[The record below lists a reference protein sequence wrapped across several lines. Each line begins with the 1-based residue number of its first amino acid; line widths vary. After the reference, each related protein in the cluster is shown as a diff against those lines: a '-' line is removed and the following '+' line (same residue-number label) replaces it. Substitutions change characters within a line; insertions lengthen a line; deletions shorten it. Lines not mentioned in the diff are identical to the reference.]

1 MMRTHVLHIN
11 HVEWPKAVQREHR
24 YPPGVVLPRSLF
36 LRTTQREERRSIP
49 RLRNR
54 ERDDDNIFVD
64 ERLESPDLSKK
75 SKFVR
80 FSTPTET
87 ILRERL
93 SSFRK
98 EYKDPNEE
106 SDDAVLVVKALSN
119 EWIDSCA
126 DLLTESFADSM
137 GYMNVYKKFLR
148 NQIGEY
154 LNNHVR
160 LLPKTVILVGILP
173 RSDDDDNDGQED
185 ILAGTVEISFS
196 SSTRT
201 KHLTLNPPQDMPYLC
216 NMAVQPDQRGKGY
229 GRLLLDAAEQL
240 ILSTGY
246 TSVFLHVRHADP
258 TALSLYRTSGFV
270 EEGEDCSIVQLFG
283 LDRRY
288 LMRKSLAKK

>member
-1 MMRTHVLHIN
+1 MMRTQLLHIN
-11 HVEWPKAVQREHR
+11 HVEWPKAAQREHR
-24 YPPGVVLPRSLF
+24 YPPGVVRTHSPF
-36 LRTTQREERRSIP
+36 LRTTQREGKRGGRPFRS
-49 RLRNR
+49 R
-54 ERDDDNIFVD
+54 ERDDDNRFLD
-64 ERLESPDLSKK
+64 ERLESPDPSKK

-98 EYKDPNEE
+98 EYKDPDGE

-137 GYMNVYKKFLR
+137 GYMSVYKKFLR

-160 LLPKTVILVGILP
+160 LLPKTVILVGIIP
-173 RSDDDDNDGQED
+173 RSAIGDGQED

-216 NMAVQPDQRGKGY
+216 NMAVQPEQRGKGY

-246 TSVFLHVRHADP
+246 TDVFLHVRHEDP
-258 TALSLYRTSGFV
+258 PALSLYRTSGFV
-270 EEGEDCSIVQLFG
+270 EEGEDWSIIQVFG

>member
-1 MMRTHVLHIN
+1 
-11 HVEWPKAVQREHR
+11 
-24 YPPGVVLPRSLF
+24 
-36 LRTTQREERRSIP
+36 
-49 RLRNR
+49 
-54 ERDDDNIFVD
+54 
-64 ERLESPDLSKK
+64 LESPDPSKK

-98 EYKDPNEE
+98 EYKDPNGE

-137 GYMNVYKKFLR
+137 GYMSMYKKFLR

-160 LLPKTVILVGILP
+160 LLPKTVILVGIIP
-173 RSDDDDNDGQED
+173 RSAIDDGQED
-185 ILAGTVEISFS
+185 ILAGTVEISFT

-216 NMAVQPDQRGKGY
+216 NMAVQPEQRGKGY

-246 TSVFLHVRHADP
+246 TCVYLHVRHVDP
-258 TALSLYRTSGFV
+258 PALSLYRTSGFV
-270 EEGEDCSIVQLFG
+270 EEGEDWSIIQVFG